1 MTMTDRI
8 NIGSLQR
15 KKQNKKASKKAF
27 TLVELVIV
35 IAVLAILAAIAIPV
49 ITSLINS
56 SKLSVMKSDCQ
67 TVEIVIKEAMANS
80 QAGMQISYNSK
91 NIRLA
96 TVSDVLA
103 ANAIEA
109 EIMSV
114 RHIGQYQYAIYWDNS
129 KETAYLKSATS
140 LEPFDT
146 TKRLYQLER

>member
-1 MTMTDRI
+1 MMTDRL
-8 NIGSLQR
+8 NVGSQKFKT
-15 KKQNKKASKKAF
+15 KKKKASKKAF

-80 QAGMQISYNSK
+80 HAGMQLSYNNK

-103 ANAIEA
+103 ENAIEA
-109 EIMSV
+109 EVMSV
-114 RHIGQYQYAIYWDNS
+114 RYIGHYAYAIYWDNS
-129 KETAYLKSATS
+129 KESAYLKSATS
-140 LEPFDT
+140 LEPYDMS
-146 TKRLYQLER
+146 KRLYQLE